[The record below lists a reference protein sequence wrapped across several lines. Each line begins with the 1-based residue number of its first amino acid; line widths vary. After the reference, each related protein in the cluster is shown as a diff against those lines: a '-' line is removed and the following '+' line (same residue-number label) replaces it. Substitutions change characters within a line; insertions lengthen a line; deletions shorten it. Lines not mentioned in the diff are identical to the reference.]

1 MDKIGIIFKRE
12 YLNMVRK
19 KSFLLAIFL
28 IPLGFAALI
37 GIQIAAAVF
46 VEKESYSLLLLEDET
61 AKITSRITNGDN
73 FKVQMVSLPGGIVEQ
88 RDSLLSR
95 VKKEG
100 NEIYLYFPETYLEKE
115 NITAT
120 LHSEKKLSQQVKRE
134 VERKLKSAI
143 KDYKTEI
150 AGISKEQLAL
160 TDFELD
166 LQSRSGEKENS
177 TSEIMALAVGAGTA
191 IIIYM
196 LIAIYGGILMQGVIE
211 EKANRIVEVIV
222 SSVRPFQLLMGKTL
236 ALASVA
242 ITQLLLWGLLT
253 VVVYLVMIPFIAG
266 ADIDPAAMQ
275 QPGMEMSQSDMENIL
290 IDLKSANWSVLYY
303 FPIYFLGGFFLYG
316 SLMAAAGSAVDNVQD
331 AQQFVMP
338 ITLPLMLPLFF
349 YPNIIQNPNG
359 MFAMV
364 TSHIPFFSPMVMP
377 MRIGLGSVP
386 WWEIALSI
394 IILILS
400 FLACVWVSAKIY
412 RTGILMYGKKPSF
425 KEVFR
430 WLRFN

>member
-19 KSFLLAIFL
+19 KSFLLATFL
-28 IPLGFAALI
+28 VPLGFAALI
-37 GIQIAAAVF
+37 GIQVASAVF
-46 VEKESYSLLLLEDET
+46 VEKENYDLLIVEDDT
-61 AKITSRITNGDN
+61 YAVTGRINKGDN
-73 FKVQMVSLPGGIVEQ
+73 FKIVPIKPQGDFVTQ
-88 RDSLLSR
+88 RDSLLER
-95 VKKEG
+95 VKK
-100 NEIYLYFPETYLEKE
+100 NENEVYLYYPETYLEKE

-120 LHSEKKLSQQVKRE
+120 LHSSKKLSQQVRRE
-134 VERKLKSAI
+134 VERKLERAI
-143 KDYKTEI
+143 KDYKTELV
-150 AGISKEQLAL
+150 GISKEQLKK

-166 LQSRSGEKENS
+166 LQTKSGEKENS

-242 ITQLLLWGLLT
+242 ITQLILWGLLSM
-253 VVVYLVMIPFIAG
+253 VVYFIMIPFIANSG
-266 ADIDPAAMQ
+266 IDPADLQ
-275 QPGMEMSQSDMENIL
+275 QPGMEMSASELENKL
-290 IDLKSANWSVLYY
+290 IDFRSANWNVLWF

-316 SLMAAAGSAVDNVQD
+316 SLMAAAGSAVDNIQD
-331 AQQFVMP
+331 AQQFTIP

-359 MFAMV
+359 MFASI
-364 TSHIPFFSPMVMP
+364 TSHIPFFSPMIMP

-400 FLACVWVSAKIY
+400 FLGCVWVSAKIY

-425 KEVFR
+425 KEIFK
-430 WLRFN
+430 WLRYN

>member
-1 MDKIGIIFKRE
+1 MDKIAIIFKRE

-19 KSFLLAIFL
+19 KSFLLATFL
-28 IPLGFAALI
+28 VPLGFAALI
-37 GIQIAAAVF
+37 GIQVASAVF
-46 VEKESYSLLLLEDET
+46 VEKESYELLILEDE
-61 AKITSRITNGDN
+61 AYAITSRIKKGDN
-73 FKVQMVSLPGGIVEQ
+73 FSIKTIKAEGDFVEQ
-88 RDSLLSR
+88 RDKIIER
-95 VKKEG
+95 VKENEG
-100 NEIYLYFPETYLEKE
+100 EAYLYFPATYLEKE

-120 LHSEKKLSQQVKRE
+120 LHSSKKLSQQVKRE
-134 VERKLKSAI
+134 VERKLRSAV
-143 KDYKTEI
+143 KDYKTEN
-150 AGISKEQLAL
+150 AGISEEQLAK
-160 TDFELD
+160 TKFELD
-166 LQSRSGEKENS
+166 VQTKSGETENT
-177 TSEIMALAVGAGTA
+177 TSEVMALAVGAGTA

-196 LIAIYGGILMQGVIE
+196 LIAMYGGILMQGVIE

-242 ITQLLLWGLLT
+242 ITQLILWGLLCIAI
-253 VVVYLVMIPFIAG
+253 YFIALPFV
-266 ADIDPAAMQ
+266 ASANIDPAALQ
-275 QPGMEMSQSDMENIL
+275 QPGMEMSQSEVENML
-290 IDLKSANWSVLYY
+290 IDLRGANWNVLWF

-316 SLMAAAGSAVDNVQD
+316 SLMAAAGSAVDNIQD
-331 AQQFVMP
+331 AQQFTIP

-359 MFAMV
+359 MFATI
-364 TSHIPFFSPMVMP
+364 TSQVPFFSPMIMP

-400 FLACVWVSAKIY
+400 FVACVWFSAKIY

-425 KEVFR
+425 KEIFK
-430 WLRFN
+430 WLKYN

>member
-1 MDKIGIIFKRE
+1 
-12 YLNMVRK
+12 MVRK

-88 RDSLLSR
+88 RDSLLAR

-150 AGISKEQLAL
+150 AGISKDQLAL
-160 TDFELD
+160 TKFELD
-166 LQSRSGEKENS
+166 LQSKSGEKENS

-275 QPGMEMSQSDMENIL
+275 QPGMEMSQSEMENIL

-394 IILILS
+394 VILILS

>member
-1 MDKIGIIFKRE
+1 
-12 YLNMVRK
+12 MVRK

-46 VEKESYSLLLLEDET
+46 VEKESYTLLILDDET
-61 AKITSRITNGDN
+61 KKITGRITNGDN
-73 FKVQMVSLPGGIVEQ
+73 FKVETVSLPGGIVEQ
-88 RDSLLSR
+88 RDSLLAR
-95 VKKEG
+95 VKREK
-100 NEIYLYFPETYLEKE
+100 NEIYLYFPQTYLEKE

-120 LHSEKKLSQQVKRE
+120 LHSDKKLSQQVKRE

-143 KDYKTEI
+143 KDYKTEN
-150 AGISKEQLAL
+150 AGISKEQLAR
-160 TDFELD
+160 TNFELD
-166 LQSRSGEKENS
+166 LQSKSGEKENS
-177 TSEIMALAVGAGTA
+177 TSEIMAIAVGAGTA
-191 IIIYM
+191 MIIYM

-242 ITQLLLWGLLT
+242 ITQLLLWGLLS
-253 VVVYLVMIPFIAG
+253 VVVYLVMIPFIVT

-275 QPGMEMSQSDMENIL
+275 QPGMEMSVSEAENIL
-290 IDLKSANWSVLYY
+290 IDLKSANWSVLWF

-338 ITLPLMLPLFF
+338 ITLPLILPLFF
-349 YPNIIQNPNG
+349 YMNIIQNPNG
-359 MFAMV
+359 MFATI

-386 WWEIALSI
+386 WWEIVLSI
-394 IILILS
+394 VILILS

-425 KEVFR
+425 KEIFR
-430 WLRFN
+430 WLRYN